1 MENKIKALFELQ
13 KFAPNK
19 KLSALISETERHC
32 AELSDYDLENVS
44 AAGELFKAPEDSNDD
59 NKR

>member
-32 AELSDYDLENVS
+32 IELSDDDLLNVS
-44 AAGELFKAPEDSNDD
+44 AAGELFTEPEGSSDD
-59 NKR
+59 KM